1 MVALKRQCEY
11 RRSANGRRCKSYPR
25 TNDRFCFFHS
35 PETVRARNRARTAGG
50 IARSGK
56 GKVRPPDG
64 PPKPLRDATEVSE
77 FLSET
82 INQVRVGKI
91 DPKVANA
98 VGYLT
103 SVHLKALEQ
112 GPMQERLARIES
124 ALGLEDNTQSAKLGR
139 EFRNDAGGNHTKT
152 N

>member
-1 MVALKRQCEY
+1 MAASKRQCEC
-11 RRSANGRRCKSYPR
+11 RRTANGKRCKSYPR

-35 PETVRARNRARTAGG
+35 PETVHARNKARRAGG

-56 GKVRPPDG
+56 AQVPPTDG
-64 PPKPLRDATEVSE
+64 PPKQLRDATEVSE

-91 DPKVANA
+91 DPRVANA
-98 VGYLT
+98 IGYLA

-124 ALGLEDNTQSAKLGR
+124 ALGLEADTQSAKSDR
-139 EFRNDAGGNHTKT
+139 EFPNDASTSHTKA

>member
-1 MVALKRQCEY
+1 MAALKRQCEC
-11 RRSANGRRCKSYPR
+11 RRTGNGKRCKAHAR

-35 PETVRARNRARTAGG
+35 PETVHARNKARRAGG

-56 GKVRPPDG
+56 AKVLPPDG
-64 PPKPLRDATEVSE
+64 PPKQLRNPTEVSE

-91 DPKVANA
+91 DPRVANA
-98 VGYLT
+98 IGYLT

-112 GPMQERLARIES
+112 GPMLERLARIES
-124 ALGLEDNTQSAKLGR
+124 ALGLEAYTQSAKSPMEL
-139 EFRNDAGGNHTKT
+139 RNNASVDHTQA